1 MPYQFQMAPILNSS
15 IFQSIIEHHF
25 KYIFVFEGLT
35 YVLAFP
41 QYIPEKGESISY
53 INNQSKVK
61 SVAIE
66 NHLTTDL
73 IDGPFPQNFHSN

>member
-1 MPYQFQMAPILNSS
+1 MFDVCFSFPTIYQ
-15 IFQSIIEHHF
+15 
-25 KYIFVFEGLT
+25 K
-35 YVLAFP
+35 
-41 QYIPEKGESISY
+41 KGESISY